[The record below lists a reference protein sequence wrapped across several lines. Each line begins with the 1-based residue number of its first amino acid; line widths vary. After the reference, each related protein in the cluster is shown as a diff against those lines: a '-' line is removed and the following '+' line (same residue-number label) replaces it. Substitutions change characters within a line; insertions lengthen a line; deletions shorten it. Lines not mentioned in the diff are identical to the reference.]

1 MAKKKKVNNKEK
13 NNVNKKD
20 NNEIKKE
27 EDKKVIEEEEEFE
40 EISTTKKKKIPKKK
54 EPKPKNKISQKKKLS
69 EHKKI
74 VKKSIEE
81 NIEKENISDENIE
94 EERKSDD
101 EDKEIEEEENSEEEN
116 SEISEKE
123 KEEEEEE
130 KEEEEEEEE
139 RLKKKTRVQKTQEAI
154 ESLTKPKKTC
164 AIYVGHLPWG
174 FDEKALYKY
183 FTQFGNITRLY
194 CPRSLQSGRMKGYGF
209 IEFNDEQTAE
219 IAAKTMNNYIL
230 FDRILTCNVIDE
242 KNKYDKIFK
251 NAKKKFEFNDKYK
264 KLLDKQD
271 KEQSK
276 EEIKKKINLLLER
289 EEIKRKKM
297 KEEGLNINF
306 PGYKNIIEEYN
317 KKHNIK

>member
-1 MAKKKKVNNKEK
+1 MKKYQQP
-13 NNVNKKD
+13 
-20 NNEIKKE
+20 
-27 EDKKVIEEEEEFE
+27 
-40 EISTTKKKKIPKKK
+40 KKKKIPKKK

-130 KEEEEEEEE
+130 KEEEEEEE

-297 KEEGLNINF
+297 KDEGLNINF
-306 PGYKNIIEEYN
+306 PGYKNIIEEY
-317 KKHNIK
+317 KKKYNIK